1 MAEEG
6 PRRLSFC
13 ERVYGA
19 VFCFAAVNVAFMLAV
34 ATSMLG
40 PIPWAIYSLLV
51 AASFLAV
58 LAAPVF
64 WALTRGWGLKLV
76 DLLAWEAC
84 LVALAWFNFWCLASA
99 LAAV

>member
-1 MAEEG
+1 MTEQRPQ
-6 PRRLSFC
+6 PRSFRK
-13 ERVYGA
+13 RVYVV
-19 VFCFAAVNVAFMLAV
+19 VFGFAAVNVAFMLAV
-34 ATSMLG
+34 ANSMLG

-58 LAAPVF
+58 LVAPVF

-84 LVALAWFNFWCLASA
+84 LIALAWFNFWCLNSA